1 MPQKN
6 DIFEL
11 VETATGELM
20 LSIADQNIKSEPQKA
35 EINIQKQTLTLDFKG
50 QPILFSP
57 FPTALLKKI
66 TKKQTL
72 LVSEFSDTGLKKAYY
87 VQIETTG

>member
-1 MPQKN
+1 LPQKN

-11 VETATGELM
+11 VETSKGELM

-35 EINIQKQTLTLDFKG
+35 EINIQKQTLTLDFQGK
-50 QPILFSP
+50 PILFSP

-87 VQIETTG
+87 VQIEITD